1 MTAARRRKALAVLR
15 EYPLHRLVARFPEQ
29 QMAAVPLV
37 GAPGSPERLESIR
50 RRRLVRSRICR
61 SRKVVRQVELGLEAL
76 TPVQRLVLEKLCI
89 QPKKGN
95 VDRLCD
101 LLGCEKSTVYR
112 HRDKALEQ
120 FATVLGWM

>member
-61 SRKVVRQVELGLEAL
+61 SRKVVRQVELGLEGQWGTCPSSAPCPAVWA
-76 TPVQRLVLEKLCI
+76 THVQWVIGLLW
-89 QPKKGN
+89 
-95 VDRLCD
+95 LCD
-101 LLGCEKSTVYR
+101 AVSSVSR
-112 HRDKALEQ
+112 
-120 FATVLGWM
+120 